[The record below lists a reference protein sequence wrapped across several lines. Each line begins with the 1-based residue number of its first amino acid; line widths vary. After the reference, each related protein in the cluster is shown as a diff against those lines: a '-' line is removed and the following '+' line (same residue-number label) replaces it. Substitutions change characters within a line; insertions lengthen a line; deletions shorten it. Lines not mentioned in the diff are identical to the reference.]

1 LLHHPNRIVL
11 TTVDRVL
18 LFWRSRAL
26 STALDTEQLA
36 GPRPEGLNPVKVKRF
51 PILGEAI
58 YLAIAQGEHAG
69 CLNAFIPTMKI
80 YLRSLTGATLKPTER
95 PFIAQVTHRSIFT
108 DEQAK
113 PSGAKDA
120 TGRAFII
127 SIMSTIQCATAL
139 TERYPRM
146 STSWPVS

>member
-1 LLHHPNRIVL
+1 
-11 TTVDRVL
+11 VL

-58 YLAIAQGEHAG
+58 YLAIANDAG

-80 YLRSLTGATLKPTER
+80 CLRSLTGCHTQT
-95 PFIAQVTHRSIFT
+95 
-108 DEQAK
+108 
-113 PSGAKDA
+113 
-120 TGRAFII
+120 
-127 SIMSTIQCATAL
+127 
-139 TERYPRM
+139 Y
-146 STSWPVS
+146 